1 MSKAN
6 KPITAE
12 ARLRA
17 AGTPTSKPQSID
29 TPEKHDRET
38 MMMMMTTT
46 RAPCVYKRNQ
56 RSYSII
62 HVYSMLSPGKREI
75 GGTQAS
81 WGGVDGRLDG
91 NPKRP
96 VIYFS
101 DTLGCSKCR
110 KREREIEKW
119 KYIFFFPVVERRI
132 LFQSL
137 SLKRLAACTS
147 QSITN
152 SHRSD
157 GRWIVCT
164 MRPIFLSSF
173 PLSNC
178 CAHLINVSRKI

>member
-1 MSKAN
+1 M
-6 KPITAE
+6 
-12 ARLRA
+12 LRPA
-17 AGTPTSKPQSID
+17 
-29 TPEKHDRET
+29 
-38 MMMMMTTT
+38 
-46 RAPCVYKRNQ
+46 
-56 RSYSII
+56 
-62 HVYSMLSPGKREI
+62 REI

-110 KREREIEKW
+110 EIERKRW
-119 KYIFFFPVVERRI
+119 KIYIFPVVERRI

-152 SHRSD
+152 SHPSD

-164 MRPIFLSSF
+164 MRPIFLSRFS
-173 PLSNC
+173 PVTVVR
-178 CAHLINVSRKI
+178 AHLINVSRKIRKNKRHRFCL